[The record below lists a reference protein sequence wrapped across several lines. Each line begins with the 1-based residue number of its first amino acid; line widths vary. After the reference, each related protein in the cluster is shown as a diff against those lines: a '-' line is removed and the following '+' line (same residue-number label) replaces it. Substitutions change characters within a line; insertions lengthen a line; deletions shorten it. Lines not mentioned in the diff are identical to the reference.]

1 MSLQTIINYAES
13 ITINRRKVAGIQFTR
28 NQIARVS
35 SLVTRNP
42 WRFTVKMPALLKY
55 SESRELIETLD
66 KIDRITPQQ
75 ITFSDVP
82 GQSFMFAY
90 QGAMNATQR
99 AAVTITSFVGK
110 TLTVEV
116 SPTLGTGAV
125 IFKAGDVIQIAGYP
139 YPFSVE
145 SQVVKASGTTAAVVT
160 VHRGNFFDT
169 TEDPVVGLTLVY
181 GNAVTFNMLCTNMP
195 TYTII
200 PGPYVQFDSDFELYE
215 FTGTIL

>member
-42 WRFTVKMPALLKY
+42 WRFTVKMPALLNY
-55 SESRELIETLD
+55 AESRGLIETLD
-66 KIDRITPQQ
+66 KIDRITPQE
-75 ITFSDVP
+75 ITFSSVP

-116 SPTLGTGAV
+116 SPTLSTGAV

-145 SQVVKASGTTAAVVT
+145 SKVVKAAGSTVSVT
-160 VHRGNFFDT
+160 VHRGNFFDP
-169 TEDPVVGLTLVY
+169 TEDPVTGLTLVY
-181 GNAVTFNMLCTNMP
+181 GNAVRFNMLCTNMP

>member
-42 WRFTVKMPALLKY
+42 WRFTVKMPALLNY
-55 SESRELIETLD
+55 AESRGLIETLD
-66 KIDRITPQQ
+66 KIDRITPQE

-90 QGAMNATQR
+90 QGDMNATQR
-99 AAVTITSFVGK
+99 NAVTIASFSGK
-110 TLTVEV
+110 TLTLNV
-116 SPTLGTGAV
+116 SATLGLGAT
-125 IFKAGDVIQIAGYP
+125 IFEAGDVIQIIGYP

-145 SQVVKASGTTAAVVT
+145 TKVVKAAGTTVSVT
-160 VHRGNFFDT
+160 VHRGNFFDS
-169 TEDPVVGLTLVY
+169 TEDPVTGLKLVY
-181 GNAVTFNMLCTNMP
+181 GNAVSFNMLCTNMP

>member
-28 NQIARVS
+28 NQIARVN

-42 WRFTVKMPALLKY
+42 WRFTVKMPALLQY
-55 SESRELIETLD
+55 AESRELIETLD
-66 KIDRITPQQ
+66 KIDRITPQE
-75 ITFSDVP
+75 ITFSDVA

-90 QGAMNATQR
+90 QGDMNATQR
-99 AAVTITSFVGK
+99 NAVTIASFSGK
-110 TLTVEV
+110 TLTLNV
-116 SPTLGTGAV
+116 PATLGIGAV
-125 IFKAGDVIQIAGYP
+125 IFEAGDVIQIIGYP

-145 SQVVKASGTTAAVVT
+145 SQVVKAAGSTVSVT
-160 VHRGNFFDT
+160 VHRGNFFDP
-169 TEDPVVGLTLVY
+169 TEDPVTGLTLVY

>member
-42 WRFTVKMPALLKY
+42 WRFTVKMPALLNY
-55 SESRELIETLD
+55 AESRGLIETLD
-66 KIDRITPQQ
+66 KIDRITPQE
-75 ITFSDVP
+75 ITFSSVP

-90 QGAMNATQR
+90 QGDMNATQR
-99 AAVTITSFVGK
+99 AAVSIASFSGK
-110 TLTVEV
+110 TLTLNV
-116 SPTLGTGAV
+116 SATLGLGAT
-125 IFKAGDVIQIAGYP
+125 IFEAGDVIQIAGYP

-145 SQVVKASGTTAAVVT
+145 SKVVKAAGSTVSVT
-160 VHRGNFFDT
+160 VHRGNFFDP
-169 TEDPVVGLTLVY
+169 TEDPVTGLTLVY
-181 GNAVTFNMLCTNMP
+181 GNAVRFNMLCTNMP

-200 PGPYVQFDSDFELYE
+200 PGPYVQFNSDFELYG

>member
-42 WRFTVKMPALLKY
+42 WRFTVKMPALLNY
-55 SESRELIETLD
+55 AESRGLIETLD
-66 KIDRITPQQ
+66 KIDRITPQE
-75 ITFSDVP
+75 ITFSSVP

-90 QGAMNATQR
+90 QGDMTATQR
-99 AAVTITSFVGK
+99 AAVSIASFSGK
-110 TLTVEV
+110 TLTLNV
-116 SPTLGTGAV
+116 SATLSLGAT
-125 IFKAGDVIQIAGYP
+125 IFEAGDVIQIAGYP

-145 SQVVKASGTTAAVVT
+145 TKVVKAAGSTVSVT
-160 VHRGNFFDT
+160 VHRGNFFDP
-169 TEDPVVGLTLVY
+169 TEDPVTGLTLVY
-181 GNAVTFNMLCTNMP
+181 GNAVRFNMLCTNMP